1 MFSSCS
7 GGDAVGYLLSCNI
20 PCFSGESVRANLYF
34 MDTPMMYAV
43 VALLAGAAAGYV
55 FRDKK
60 GKTLANTAEARA
72 EEILK
77 KAKLEEER
85 LVAAA
90 KTQEQTIVQAARTA
104 EQQLLLD
111 AREKAIKVV
120 EDGKIELAKH
130 EAEMKEAQT
139 RIIDRERR
147 FDETLLD
154 FENKKTKL
162 EAEKEQI
169 VVAKTE
175 VQKLHDDAFLKLQT
189 VAGMTKDTASE
200 ELFRRIEETEKD
212 ALLSRIRKMDQ
223 ITEDEMEAK
232 ARRMLSL
239 AISKF
244 ASSQVVDATTTF
256 VDLPSDDMKG
266 RIIGREGRNI
276 KTLEHLTGCELI
288 IDDTPNSITISGFSP
303 VRRQVAKHAL
313 EMLLKDGRIQPA
325 KIEEAI
331 NTAKQDLAKE
341 MRKAGEDALYELGI
355 PVPSID
361 PKLIAILGRLKFRTS
376 YGQNVLQHSIEVARL
391 SGMLAEELGAD
402 VFICKKG
409 GLFHDIGKAVDH
421 DMQGSHPQIG
431 YNIMKKF
438 GFPEELCYQSI
449 AHHED
454 KPRTLEG
461 VIVKAA
467 DAISGARPGARR
479 NSLEEYLQRL
489 QDLETTASGFPG
501 VEKVY
506 AIQAGR
512 EVRVFVE
519 PGKVD
524 DLSAYQL
531 ARDIAKKIE
540 ADLTY
545 PGEVRVTIIR
555 ETRVTEYAR

>member
-1 MFSSCS
+1 MAMSLSPNIFTLISLGILFA
-7 GGDAVGYLLSCNI
+7 GGG
-20 PCFSGESVRANLYF
+20 
-34 MDTPMMYAV
+34 
-43 VALLAGAAAGYV
+43 AGYFLRV
-55 FRDKK
+55 YHGKK
-60 GKTLANTAEARA
+60 LTDTAEARA
-72 EEILK
+72 QERLK
-77 KAKLEEER
+77 KAKEEEER
-85 LVAAA
+85 LLHEVKAS
-90 KTQEQTIVQAARTA
+90 EQTILQAAKVEEQRILIDAKERAMALVDEGKKNA
-104 EQQLLLD
+104 EK
-111 AREKAIKVV
+111 REN
-120 EDGKIELAKH
+120 
-130 EAEMKEAQT
+130 EMKEAQQ
-139 RIIDRERR
+139 RIIERERK
-147 FDETLLD
+147 FDETLLA
-154 FENKKTKL
+154 FEQRKNQL
-162 EAEKEQI
+162 ETEKEKILAAQDS
-169 VVAKTE
+169 VT
-175 VQKLHDDAFLKLQT
+175 KLHDEAFAKLQA
-189 VAGMTKDTASE
+189 VAGMSKEIAAE
-200 ELFRRIEETEKD
+200 KLFQRIEEDEQE
-212 ALLSRIRKMDQ
+212 ALLSRVRKMDQ
-223 ITEDEMEAK
+223 ISEDEVEAK
-232 ARRMLSL
+232 ARKILSL

-266 RIIGREGRNI
+266 RIIGKEGRNI
-276 KTLEHLTGCELI
+276 KTIEHLTGCELI

-303 VRRQVAKHAL
+303 VRRQVAKRAL

-325 KIEEAI
+325 RIEDAI

-341 MRKAGEDALYELGI
+341 MKKAGEDALYELGI
-355 PVPSID
+355 PLPSID
-361 PKLIAILGRLKFRTS
+361 PKLVAILGRLMFRTS

-391 SGMLAEELGAD
+391 AGMMAEELGAD
-402 VFICKKG
+402 VFTCKKG

-421 DMQGSHPQIG
+421 DMQGAHPQIG

-438 GFPEELCYQSI
+438 GFSEELCYQSI

-489 QDLETTASGFPG
+489 QDLEMTASGFPG
-501 VEKVY
+501 VEKAY

-524 DLSAYQL
+524 DYAAYQL

-540 ADLTY
+540 SDLTY

-555 ETRVTEYAR
+555 ETRVIEYAR

>member
-1 MFSSCS
+1 MVPPIFPGVFWLVALLALIAGS
-7 GGDAVGYLLSCNI
+7 AVGYL
-20 PCFSGESVRANLYF
+20 FRANRGKQ
-34 MDTPMMYAV
+34 
-43 VALLAGAAAGYV
+43 LAG
-55 FRDKK
+55 
-60 GKTLANTAEARA
+60 TAEARA
-72 EEILK
+72 EELLK
-77 KAKLEEER
+77 KAKEEEER
-85 LVAAA
+85 ILRDA
-90 KTQEQTIVQAARTA
+90 KSSEHNIVQSARAA
-104 EQQLLLD
+104 EQRLLLD
-111 AREKAIKVV
+111 AKERALKLVDEGRKEIEKREV
-120 EDGKIELAKH
+120 
-130 EAEMKEAQT
+130 EMKEGQN
-139 RIIDRERR
+139 RIVERERR
-147 FDETLLD
+147 FDETLME

-162 EAEKEQI
+162 EEDKEKLVLAKED
-169 VVAKTE
+169 VA
-175 VQKLHDDAFLKLQT
+175 KLHDEAFVKLQA
-189 VAGMTKDTASE
+189 VAGMSKEAASE
-200 ELFRRIEETEKD
+200 ELFRRIEEDEKE
-212 ALLSRIRKMDQ
+212 ALMSRVRKMDQ
-223 ITEDEMEAK
+223 ISEDEVEAK
-232 ARRMLSL
+232 ARKILSL

-266 RIIGREGRNI
+266 RIIGKEGRNI

-303 VRRQVAKHAL
+303 VRRQVAKRAL

-325 KIEEAI
+325 RIEDAI
-331 NTAKQDLAKE
+331 NTAKQELAKE
-341 MRKAGEDALYELGI
+341 MKKAGEDALYELGI

-361 PKLIAILGRLKFRTS
+361 PKLVAILGRLKFRTS

-391 SGMLAEELGAD
+391 AGMMAEELGAD

-421 DMQGSHPQIG
+421 DMQGAHPQIG

-438 GFPEELCYQSI
+438 GFSEELCYQSI

-489 QDLETTASGFPG
+489 QDLEMTASGFPG
-501 VEKVY
+501 VEKAY

-524 DLSAYQL
+524 DYAAHQL

-540 ADLTY
+540 NDLTY

-555 ETRVTEYAR
+555 ETRVIEYAR

>member
-1 MFSSCS
+1 MFTTILLTALGLAA
-7 GGDAVGYLLSCNI
+7 GG
-20 PCFSGESVRANLYF
+20 
-34 MDTPMMYAV
+34 
-43 VALLAGAAAGYV
+43 AAGYV
-55 FRDKK
+55 FRDKR
-60 GKTLANTAEARA
+60 GKTLGNSAESRA
-72 EEILK
+72 QEILK
-77 KAKLEEER
+77 KAKEEEER
-85 LVAAA
+85 ILTGA
-90 KTQEQTIVQAARTA
+90 KSLEQSMIQSARNA

-111 AREKAIKVV
+111 AKERSLKIVEQGKQELTSREN
-120 EDGKIELAKH
+120 ELR
-130 EAEMKEAQT
+130 EAQS
-139 RIIDRERR
+139 RIGDRERR
-147 FDETLLD
+147 FDETLLE
-154 FENKKTKL
+154 FENKKTAL
-162 EAEKEQI
+162 EQEKEKLSE
-169 VVAKTE
+169 AKDAIG
-175 VQKLHDDAFLKLQT
+175 KLKDEAFAKLQA
-189 VAGMTKDTASE
+189 VAGMTKEAAAQ
-200 ELFRRIEETEKD
+200 ELFRKIEEAEQD
-212 ALLSRIRKMDQ
+212 ALISRVRKMDQ
-223 ITEDEMEAK
+223 ISEDEIEAK
-232 ARRMLSL
+232 ARKMLSL

-266 RIIGREGRNI
+266 RIIGKEGRNI

-303 VRRQVAKHAL
+303 VRRQVAKRAL
-313 EMLLKDGRIQPA
+313 EMLMKDGRIQPA
-325 KIEEAI
+325 RIEEAI
-331 NTAKQDLAKE
+331 NTAKQELAKE
-341 MRKAGEDALYELGI
+341 MKKAGEDALYELGI

-421 DMQGSHPQIG
+421 DMQGAHPQIG

-512 EVRVFVE
+512 EVRVFVQ
-519 PGKVD
+519 PGVVD